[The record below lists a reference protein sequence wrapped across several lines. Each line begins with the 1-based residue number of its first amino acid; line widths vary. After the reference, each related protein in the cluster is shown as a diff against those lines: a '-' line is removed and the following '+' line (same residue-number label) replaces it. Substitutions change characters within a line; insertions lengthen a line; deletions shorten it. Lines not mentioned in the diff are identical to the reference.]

1 MEETIIMTNKEA
13 KRYEIITHLINKKI
27 NGTQASRQIGVST
40 RQIRRLKANVKK
52 YGIKRIVHK
61 QRGKESNRKLSK
73 KTREE
78 IITHINEHYADF
90 TSQLTYEKL
99 TEVHHIKTSYST
111 IRRIRIDEGLSTIK
125 SRKTNKQHYTQRER
139 KEYYGELI
147 QFDGSYDDWFEK
159 RCTDKE
165 VQEEQC
171 LLLAVDDATGEPTP
185 VLDKNEG
192 IVPVFKFWKEYILE
206 KGKPIAI
213 YIDKF
218 STYKINHKN
227 AVDNKEFTTQFQR
240 AMKELDIRVIFAH
253 SPQAKGRVERMN
265 STFQDRLVKEL
276 RLQNIHNTKD
286 ANRFIQKEFTP
297 NFIEKLNVRPK
308 KKGDMHRKLTKQEK
322 KKLHHIFSIKEQRT
336 VRNDFVIQY
345 KNRYFQLHQIQP
357 TAVYKKDSVTIEEC
371 LDGSISICKKTSYR
385 DIYLH
390 FKELD
395 QKPKKEI
402 HIKLPAITLT
412 KSHYTPPAEHPWRK
426 FQFSKRQ
433 EEIEV

>member
-1 MEETIIMTNKEA
+1 
-13 KRYEIITHLINKKI
+13 
-27 NGTQASRQIGVST
+27 
-40 RQIRRLKANVKK
+40 
-52 YGIKRIVHK
+52 
-61 QRGKESNRKLSK
+61 
-73 KTREE
+73 
-78 IITHINEHYADF
+78 
-90 TSQLTYEKL
+90 
-99 TEVHHIKTSYST
+99 
-111 IRRIRIDEGLSTIK
+111 
-125 SRKTNKQHYTQRER
+125 
-139 KEYYGELI
+139 
-147 QFDGSYDDWFEK
+147 
-159 RCTDKE
+159 
-165 VQEEQC
+165 
-171 LLLAVDDATGEPTP
+171 LAVDDATGEPIP

-192 IVPVFKFWKEYILE
+192 IVAVFKFWKEYILE

-227 AVDNKEFTTQFQR
+227 AVDNKEFTAQFQR

-286 ANRFIQKEFTP
+286 ANRFIKKEFTP
-297 NFIEKLNVRPK
+297 DFIKKFNVRPK

-322 KKLHHIFSIKEQRT
+322 KKLHHIFSIKEQRK

-357 TAVYKKDSVTIEEC
+357 TTVYKRDCVIIEEC
-371 LDGSISICKKTSYR
+371 LDGSVSICKKTSHR

-412 KSHYTPPAEHPWRK
+412 KSHYTPPDTPPAEHL
-426 FQFSKRQ
+426 
-433 EEIEV
+433 